1 MISPATKAFMA
12 SIVGGESDGSYNLLN
27 GGKRFSGYSDHPYA
41 STNKNTGYG
50 VAAGKYQFMPGTW
63 NDYKRKLKLPDF
75 SPQSQ
80 EIAALALARDR
91 YRAKTGGNLDRDLE
105 AGKVMQAAK
114 ALSPTWTSLPGGA
127 ERNKHTA
134 SFLDRYQRNLGA
146 GAPMQLASNSYG
158 GTMTDVPP
166 NDTPKRQSLADFR
179 AQRRAQPTAAQP
191 TIPEGGFA
199 AFRAKQQEARGK
211 KVDFDLSLKDGLTAT
226 VTDAPPKPKDDQ
238 NFAQHLGAGVGRGLK
253 DLPGG
258 LAEIAGRVD
267 ESKGL
272 QGMFDAVPVPDFLK
286 EFKAGNKQR
295 ESAAIQSVRDWN
307 AKDEA
312 EYQAKHGDSGF
323 ATAGRIGGNVATAF
337 VPGTGQ
343 MNAAKGIAGSLAA
356 GKTGMAMLKGAG
368 LGAAQGAVLG
378 TQSADDSIV
387 NNAGIGALAGGAGT
401 LAGVGIGKLL
411 GNDTGRRLVQSAD
424 GDAQNLLSR
433 LQSGNVEYV
442 PNAGVT
448 TAQAAQ
454 LPGISQALRAIKN
467 RGVVG
472 GAGAVLDKETM
483 QNAARLEAVR
493 KIADPA
499 GMTSIEAAERA
510 GGQIGKEFTT
520 GRAGMRAN
528 TSAIYED
535 PALQAAQA
543 NGVIGGGVNA
553 YNKGFQAMG
562 EQVGGNTDLKT
573 IAGILDSGMEIP
585 FPELQK
591 IYKRVGSIERQA
603 NSGLNPDTT
612 TANVAKQLRGIMNK
626 KMEGNPLFDAAKTSK
641 KAEVDTYGRGWVADV
656 TRNGT
661 DNMPKLSGAEIAK
674 KAFSPA
680 ANQAEN
686 IGLFNKAANQGGGD
700 ASRLALKDYAIADML
715 ESSAKAGGDDL
726 VLNPSAA
733 KWIDRRSE
741 ALGGLLQPD
750 EMASLKGVGD
760 DLKRYASAEDLGGVR
775 GSATAQNQE
784 LLRLGLLDSPL
795 WKLGAKTPLAGT
807 VLEYMSEAQ
816 RTALTKKLAKAM
828 ADPKTAEKAVKE
840 YMRMQT
846 VAPYAGL
853 LGVGA
858 APAMTGLL
866 H

>member
-1 MISPATKAFMA
+1 MSLQKGIYETANALGMKPIDLATIISYETAGTFDPKKRGPTTQWGQHRGLIQFGEPQAKKYGVDFNDPLNSQLGANGAVAKYFRASGWKPGMSLLNA
-12 SIVGGESDGSYNLLN
+12 YSIVNAGAPNKFNASDANN
-27 GGKRFSGYSDHPYA
+27 GGARGTVRDKVRD
-41 STNKNTGYG
+41 
-50 VAAGKYQFMPGTW
+50 QFAPHM
-63 NDYKRKLKLPDF
+63 RK
-75 SPQSQ
+75 
-80 EIAALALARDR
+80 
-91 YRAKTGGNLDRDLE
+91 
-105 AGKVMQAAK
+105 AAK
-114 ALSPTWTSLPGGA
+114 LLQSG
-127 ERNKHTA
+127 
-134 SFLDRYQRNLGA
+134 
-146 GAPMQLASNSYG
+146 GAPMQLASNGYA

-179 AQRRAQPTAAQP
+179 AQRRAQPAAAQP
-191 TIPEGGFA
+191 AIPEGGFA

-238 NFAQHLGAGVGRGLK
+238 NFVQHLGAGVGRGLK

-272 QGMFDAVPVPDFLK
+272 QGMFDVIPVPDFLK
-286 EFKAGNKQR
+286 EFKAMNKHR
-295 ESAAIQSVRDWN
+295 ESAAIQSMREWN

-401 LAGVGIGKLL
+401 LAGAGIGKLL

-454 LPGISQALRAIKN
+454 LPGISQAMRAIKN

-472 GAGAVLDKETM
+472 GAGALLDKETM

-493 KIADPA
+493 KVANPA

-626 KMEGNPLFDAAKTSK
+626 KMEGNPLFDAAKTAK
-641 KAEVDTYGRGWVADV
+641 KAEVNTYGKGWVADV
-656 TRNGT
+656 TRTGT

-680 ANQAEN
+680 TNQAEN
-686 IGLFNKAANQGGGD
+686 IGLFNTAANQGGGD
-700 ASRLALKDYAIADML
+700 ASRLALKEYAIADML

-741 ALGGLLQPD
+741 ALGGLLPQN

-828 ADPKTAEKAVKE
+828 TDPKTAEKAVKE

-846 VAPYAGL
+846 VAPAMGL
-853 LGVGA
+853 LGGVS

>member
-1 MISPATKAFMA
+1 MIAPKIVETANSLGMNPVDLATIISYETAGTFDPTKKGPTTKWGQHKGLIQFGQPQAKQYGVDWRDPINSQLGPGKAVEKYFRSSGWKPGMSVLDTY
-12 SIVGGESDGSYNLLN
+12 SIVN
-27 GGKRFSGYSDHPYA
+27 
-41 STNKNTGYG
+41 
-50 VAAGKYQFMPGTW
+50 
-63 NDYKRKLKLPDF
+63 
-75 SPQSQ
+75 
-80 EIAALALARDR
+80 
-91 YRAKTGGNLDRDLE
+91 
-105 AGKVMQAAK
+105 
-114 ALSPTWTSLPGGA
+114 
-127 ERNKHTA
+127 
-134 SFLDRYQRNLGA
+134 A
-146 GAPMQLASNSYG
+146 GAPGKYNASDTAAGGASGTVRDKVENQFAPYRRKAEQLLLASNEYG
-158 GTMTDVPP
+158 GAMTDAPP
-166 NDTPKRQSLADFR
+166 QDDYNPFAQHISKRMESRQQDTG
-179 AQRRAQPTAAQP
+179 AAP
-191 TIPEGGFA
+191 DDYNPFA
-199 AFRAKQQEARGK
+199 KAIEARGK

-226 VTDAPPKPKDDQ
+226 ITDAPPKPKDDQ
-238 NFAQHLGAGVGRGLK
+238 NFVQHLGAGVGRGLK

-258 LAEIAGRVD
+258 LAEIAGRTQ
-267 ESKGL
+267 ESGIPL
-272 QGMFDAVPVPDFLK
+272 PTPASFLPDNPLVPDFMRN
-286 EFKAGNKQR
+286 FKKRLRAT
-295 ESAAIQSVRDWN
+295 EEAAIKNARGLN

-343 MNAAKGIAGSLAA
+343 MTAARSIGASLGA

-368 LGAAQGAVLG
+368 LGATQGAVLG

-387 NNAGIGALAGGAGT
+387 NSAGLGLAAGAGGT

-411 GNDTGRRLVQSAD
+411 GSDVGRRLVQSAD

-472 GAGAVLDKETM
+472 GAGALLDKETM
-483 QNAARLEAVR
+483 QNVARLEAVR

-612 TANVAKQLRGIMNK
+612 TASVARQLRDIMNK
-626 KMEGNPLFDAAKTSK
+626 KMEGNPLFDAAKTAK
-641 KAEVDTYGRGWVADV
+641 KAEVNTYGKGWVADV

-680 ANQAEN
+680 TNQAEN
-686 IGLFNKAANQGGGD
+686 IKLFNKAANQGGGD
-700 ASRLALKDYAIADML
+700 AGDASRLALKEYAIADML
-715 ESSAKAGGDDL
+715 ESSAKAGGNDL

-733 KWIDRRSE
+733 KWIDWRSE
-741 ALGGLLQPD
+741 ALGGLLPQN

-846 VAPYAGL
+846 VAPYTGL

-858 APAMTGLL
+858 APAMMGLL
-866 H
+866 R

>member
-146 GAPMQLASNSYG
+146 PMQLASNQYS

-226 VTDAPPKPKDDQ
+226 VTDAPPKLKDDQ

-272 QGMFDAVPVPDFLK
+272 QGMFDAIPVPDFLK

-343 MNAAKGIAGSLAA
+343 MNAAKSIGASLGA

-401 LAGVGIGKLL
+401 LAGAGIGKLL

-424 GDAQNLLSR
+424 GDAANLLAR
-433 LQSGNVEYV
+433 LRSGNVEYV
-442 PNAGVT
+442 DGAGVT

-472 GAGAVLDKETM
+472 GAGALLDKQTM
-483 QNAARLEAVR
+483 QDVARLNAVR
-493 KIADPA
+493 RIADPA

-510 GGQIGKEFTT
+510 GGQISKQVGADLSAAK
-520 GRAGMRAN
+520 AA
-528 TSAIYED
+528 TSALYD
-535 PALQAAQA
+535 APALQSSVVDLT
-543 NGVIGGGVNA
+543 GVKAGDIYKGAFAIGDA
-553 YNKGFQAMG
+553 
-562 EQVGGNTDLKT
+562 EVGGNAALRNIANVIDANPSLPFSDLQKLRAAASDIANT
-573 IAGILDSGMEIP
+573 ANIAGDKNLSRVASSITTKLDDAVSSIP
-585 FPELQK
+585 EAAAARAARSAQGQK
-591 IYKRVGSIERQA
+591 FE
-603 NSGLNPDTT
+603 T
-612 TANVAKQLRGIMNK
+612 
-626 KMEGNPLFDAAKTSK
+626 
-641 KAEVDTYGRGWVADV
+641 GWVGDITRKGAD
-656 TRNGT
+656 G
-661 DNMPKLSGAEIAK
+661 MPRLSGAQVAK
-674 KAFSPA
+674 GAFSPA
-680 ANQAEN
+680 VDQAERMA
-686 IGLFNKAANQGGGD
+686 LFNRVAD
-700 ASRLALKDYAIADML
+700 AGSKQSLKDYAIADML

-741 ALGGLLQPD
+741 ALGGLLPQN

-846 VAPYAGL
+846 VAPAMGL
-853 LGVGA
+853 LGGVS

>member
-1 MISPATKAFMA
+1 MISPATKAFMD

-75 SPQSQ
+75 SPESQ

-166 NDTPKRQSLADFR
+166 NDTPKRQSFRDFV
-179 AQRRAQPTAAQP
+179 ASQDQPAAAQQ
-191 TIPEGGFA
+191 EGGNKRQS
-199 AFRAKQQEARGK
+199 FRDFVAQDSGGK

-226 VTDAPPKPKDDQ
+226 ITDAPPKPKDDQ

-272 QGMFDAVPVPDFLK
+272 QGMFDAIPVPDFLK

-312 EYQAKHGDSGF
+312 EYQAKHGDSGW
-323 ATAGRIGGNVATAF
+323 ATGGRIGGNVATAF

-401 LAGVGIGKLL
+401 LAGAGIGKLL

-493 KIADPA
+493 KIANPA

-553 YNKGFQAMG
+553 YNKGFRAMG

-612 TANVAKQLRGIMNK
+612 TASVAKQLRDIMNK
-626 KMEGNPLFDAAKTSK
+626 KMEGNPLFDAAKTAK
-641 KAEVDTYGRGWVADV
+641 KAEVDTYGKGWVADV

-680 ANQAEN
+680 TNQAEN
-686 IGLFNKAANQGGGD
+686 IGLFNTAANQGGGD
-700 ASRLALKDYAIADML
+700 ASRLALKEYAIADML
-715 ESSAKAGGDDL
+715 ESSAKAGGNDL

-741 ALGGLLQPD
+741 ALGGLLPQN

-784 LLRLGLLDSPL
+784 LLRLGFLDSPL
-795 WKLGAKTPLAGT
+795 WKLGVKTPLAGT

-846 VAPYAGL
+846 VAPAMGL
-853 LGVGA
+853 LGGVS

-866 H
+866 Q

>member
-41 STNKNTGYG
+41 GTNKNTGYG
-50 VAAGKYQFMPGTW
+50 LAAGKYQFMPGTW

-134 SFLDRYQRNLGA
+134 SFLDRYRRNLGA

-166 NDTPKRQSLADFR
+166 NDTPRRQSLADFR

-226 VTDAPPKPKDDQ
+226 VTDAPPKLKDDQ

-267 ESKGL
+267 ESEGFR
-272 QGMFDAVPVPDFLK
+272 GMFDVIPVPDFVK
-286 EFKAGNKQR
+286 DFKAKNRQR
-295 ESAAIQSVRDWN
+295 EHDAIQAVRDWN

-424 GDAQNLLSR
+424 GDAANLLSR

-483 QNAARLEAVR
+483 QNVARLNAVR
-493 KIADPA
+493 GIANPA

-510 GGQIGKEFTT
+510 GGQISKQVGTDLSAAK
-520 GRAGMRAN
+520 AA
-528 TSAIYED
+528 TSALYD
-535 PALQAAQA
+535 APALQSSVVDLT
-543 NGVIGGGVNA
+543 GVKAGDIYKGAFAIGDA
-553 YNKGFQAMG
+553 
-562 EQVGGNTDLKT
+562 EVGGNAALRNIANVIDTNPSLPFSDLQKLRAAASDIANT
-573 IAGILDSGMEIP
+573 ANIAGDKNLS
-585 FPELQK
+585 
-591 IYKRVGSIERQA
+591 RVASSI
-603 NSGLNPDTT
+603 
-612 TANVAKQLRGIMNK
+612 
-626 KMEGNPLFDAAKTSK
+626 TSK
-641 KAEVDTYGRGWVADV
+641 LDDAVSSIPEAAAARAARAAQGQQFETGWVGDITRKGAD
-656 TRNGT
+656 G
-661 DNMPKLSGAEIAK
+661 MPRLSGAQVAK
-674 KAFSPA
+674 GAFSPA
-680 ANQAEN
+680 VDQAERMA
-686 IGLFNKAANQGGGD
+686 LFNRAADTSSKQ
-700 ASRLALKDYAIADML
+700 SLKDYAIADML

-750 EMASLKGVGD
+750 EMTKLQGVGN
-760 DLKRYASAEDLGGVR
+760 DLKRAASAEDLGGVR

-846 VAPYAGL
+846 VAPAMGL
-853 LGVGA
+853 LGGVS
-858 APAMTGLL
+858 APAMMGLL
-866 H
+866 Q

>member
-12 SIVGGESDGSYNLLN
+12 SIVGGESDGSYNMLN

-41 STNKNTGYG
+41 GTNKNTGYG

-146 GAPMQLASNSYG
+146 PMQLASNEYG

-191 TIPEGGFA
+191 TIPAGGFA

-226 VTDAPPKPKDDQ
+226 ITDAPTKPKDDQ

-258 LAEIAGRVD
+258 LAEIAGRAEEADVFNGD
-267 ESKGL
+267 PTKGL
-272 QGMFDAVPVPDFLK
+272 FGIPIPQFLQDA
-286 EFKAGNKQR
+286 NKSVR
-295 ESAAIQSVRDWN
+295 GFERDAIQSVRDWN

-323 ATAGRIGGNVATAF
+323 ATAGRIGGNIATAF

-368 LGAAQGAVLG
+368 LGAVQGAVLG

-424 GDAQNLLSR
+424 GDAANLLSR

-483 QNAARLEAVR
+483 QNVARLNAVR
-493 KIADPA
+493 GIANPA

-510 GGQIGKEFTT
+510 GGQISKQVGTDLSAAK
-520 GRAGMRAN
+520 AA
-528 TSAIYED
+528 TSALYD
-535 PALQAAQA
+535 APALQSSVVDLT
-543 NGVIGGGVNA
+543 GVKAGDIYKGAFAIGDA
-553 YNKGFQAMG
+553 
-562 EQVGGNTDLKT
+562 EVGGNAALRNIANVIDTNPSLPFSDLQKLRAAASDIANT
-573 IAGILDSGMEIP
+573 ANIAGDKNLS
-585 FPELQK
+585 
-591 IYKRVGSIERQA
+591 RVASSI
-603 NSGLNPDTT
+603 
-612 TANVAKQLRGIMNK
+612 
-626 KMEGNPLFDAAKTSK
+626 TSK
-641 KAEVDTYGRGWVADV
+641 LDDAVSSIPEAAAARAARAAQGQQFETGWVGDITRKGAD
-656 TRNGT
+656 G
-661 DNMPKLSGAEIAK
+661 MPRLSGAQVAK
-674 KAFSPA
+674 GAFSPA
-680 ANQAEN
+680 VDQAERMA
-686 IGLFNKAANQGGGD
+686 LFNRAADTSSKQ
-700 ASRLALKDYAIADML
+700 SLKDYAIADML

-750 EMASLKGVGD
+750 EMTKLQGVGN
-760 DLKRYASAEDLGGVR
+760 DLKRAASAEDLGGVR

-846 VAPYAGL
+846 VAPAMGL
-853 LGVGA
+853 LGGVS

-866 H
+866 Q